1 MKKYRTWV
9 LVLVSTVLGSNTVA
23 AAEDYPFDGIYVQA
37 ISHEGDTPAGYAR
50 LQLKCGLSFLLNH
63 RDGNFEDYYL
73 DVEAFLKEAR
83 ISYVKSGEGKCIFDK
98 MNQLEQCTSN
108 FIYDGKPSEVLTSF
122 NHYTVLTPMKLS
134 MDLFDSLESFK
145 TWKVN
150 GSTKPLDSVVLHR
163 CLDMT
168 ESAIAPYLSSEPN
181 LLSQAETF
189 TRKYY
194 GIAPN
199 AAAREL
205 AKRVISKLR
214 N

>member
-1 MKKYRTWV
+1 VKKLCNLVFV
-9 LVLVSTVLGSNTVA
+9 LVFAVFGLSSVTI
-23 AAEDYPFDGIYVQA
+23 AEDYLFDGVYVQA
-37 ISHEGDTPAGYAR
+37 ISQEGDTPTGYAR
-50 LQLKCGLSFLLNH
+50 LQLKCGLSFLLSH
-63 RDGNFEDYYL
+63 RDGSFEDYYL

-83 ISYVKSGEGKCIFDK
+83 ISYVKSGEGKCTFDK
-98 MNQLEQCTSN
+98 VNQLEQCNST
-108 FIYDGKPSEVLTSF
+108 FYYDGKPSEVLMSF
-122 NHYTVLTPMKLS
+122 NHYTELTPMKLR

-145 TWKVN
+145 TWKAK
-150 GSTKPLDSVVLHR
+150 GSPKPFDSVVLHR

-168 ESAIAPYLSSEPN
+168 ESAIAAHLNNEPN
-181 LLSQAETF
+181 KLSQAETF